1 MDGITKELAAKA
13 AEFYKVSDQNREVWM
28 AGFAA
33 GYLGGKAAAFCD
45 VSSSCSDYAKKIVD
59 QIKSGTAE
67 EFINTFKDLLEVAKP
82 LL

>member
-13 AEFYKVSDQNREVWM
+13 AEFHKVSEQNREVWM

-33 GYLGGKAAAFCD
+33 GYLGGKAKAFGD
-45 VSSSCSDYAKKIVD
+45 VANSCADCAKMIVE

-67 EFINTFKDLLEVAKP
+67 E
-82 LL
+82 

>member
-13 AEFYKVSDQNREVWM
+13 AEFHKVSEQNREVWM

-33 GYLGGKAAAFCD
+33 GFLGGKAKAFGD
-45 VSSSCSDYAKKIVD
+45 VANSCADYAKRIVE

-67 EFINTFKDLLEVAKP
+67 E
-82 LL
+82 